1 MAKRGRPTGP
11 AGRKSAQ
18 LSIRIAPD
26 LRAKL
31 EAVVRADESGRSLS
45 QEIEARLR
53 LSFGE
58 EQRRQDEFGGP
69 TTYWFF
75 RIVAGQI
82 SAIEQDTGHRWWKDP
97 YTFEQCVELM
107 ADTFKPFKPAGRRKV
122 PKDLENFPLGKH
134 RAATSLI
141 LLTLVLKGD
150 LDLGPVMFNAA
161 SPLITKLKPGTLDS
175 IGRRHPK

>member
-69 TTYWFF
+69 TTYWLF
-75 RIVAGQI
+75 RILAGQI
-82 SAIEQDTGHRWWKDP
+82 GGIEHDTGHRFWKDR
-97 YTFEQCVELM
+97 YTFEECIELVV
-107 ADTFKPFKPAGRRKV
+107 DTFKPLKPSGRRKV
-122 PKDLENFPLGKH
+122 PKDLEDFPLGKH
-134 RAATSLI
+134 RAAESWV
-141 LLTLVLKGD
+141 LLTLVVKGD
-150 LDLGPVMFNAA
+150 LDLGPAMFNAA
-161 SPLITKLKPGTLDS
+161 APLIRKLKLGTLES
-175 IGRRHPK
+175 IGRRHSK